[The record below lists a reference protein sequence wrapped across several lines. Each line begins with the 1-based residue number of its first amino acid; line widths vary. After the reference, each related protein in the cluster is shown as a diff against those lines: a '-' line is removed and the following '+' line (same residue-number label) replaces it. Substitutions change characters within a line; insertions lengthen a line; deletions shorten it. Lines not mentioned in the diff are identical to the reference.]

1 MDCKIDE
8 DIQVLR
14 QIEQADPKLPLGYVL
29 ESDANWWE
37 IYLTEGNLTDP
48 NVFEAPSEAVMPYD
62 AEFQRLNNLAIQK
75 AEAQIQNHQDEAGAH
90 LYEVRLP
97 TRCKPASKPCGTT
110 PSPQPAPASS
120 YDLGELNALTSRS
133 VGVLGG
139 CHDLR
144 TCQPVDTRFCS
155 ASKSHGQKARF
166 LSYISGK
173 AVWIVACLLF
183 TLSRLDPGGS
193 WHSGSQI
200 TGLLSVHL

>member
-75 AEAQIQNHQDEAGAH
+75 AEAQIQNHQDEARAH
-90 LYEVRLP
+90 LYEVRLLRAASP
-97 TRCKPASKPCGTT
+97 PRSPAGPRPRHSPRRQAATT
-110 PSPQPAPASS
+110 
-120 YDLGELNALTSRS
+120 S
-133 VGVLGG
+133 V
-139 CHDLR
+139 
-144 TCQPVDTRFCS
+144 S
-155 ASKSHGQKARF
+155 
-166 LSYISGK
+166 
-173 AVWIVACLLF
+173 
-183 TLSRLDPGGS
+183 
-193 WHSGSQI
+193 
-200 TGLLSVHL
+200 